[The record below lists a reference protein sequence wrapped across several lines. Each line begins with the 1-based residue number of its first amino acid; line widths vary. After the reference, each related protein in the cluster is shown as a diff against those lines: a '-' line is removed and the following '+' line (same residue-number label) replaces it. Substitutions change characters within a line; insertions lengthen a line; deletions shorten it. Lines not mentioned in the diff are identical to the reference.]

1 MAAKKKA
8 VKRAAAKRP
17 VVVKK
22 SARKAP
28 AKQTSLKLP
37 RIGADWPGQAGK
49 FMGIICGENG
59 QPDYGIALPTD
70 PRATLKGVYGPKEN
84 ITCAQSELD
93 GMANTKAMAA
103 AGSKIAKDALAVKI
117 DGHRDFY
124 IPSRREARLLQINP
138 PHADRGGVALDL
150 HTVSRLGRS
159 RLGAVLRRR
168 LPGLLPQGQRASR
181 PSCPQS
187 SYLII
192 QSFGNF

>member
-1 MAAKKKA
+1 MTAKKKA
-8 VKRAAAKRP
+8 VKRAAAKRS

-28 AKQTSLKLP
+28 AKQTALKLP

-59 QPDYGIALPTD
+59 QPDYGIVLPTD
-70 PRATLKGVYGPKEN
+70 PRATLKGIYSPKEN
-84 ITCAQSELD
+84 ITGAQSELD

-124 IPSRREARLLQINP
+124 IPSRREARLLQINSP
-138 PHADRGGVALDL
+138 TPIAKGWHWTSTQCRGWDDLAWAQNFGDGNQHDFHKYDELPVRLVRRVA
-150 HTVSRLGRS
+150 
-159 RLGAVLRRR
+159 
-168 LPGLLPQGQRASR
+168 
-181 PSCPQS
+181 
-187 SYLII
+187 I
-192 QSFGNF
+192 